1 MSLEK
6 YQVPSREVALKD
18 EFDFPAKPS
27 KELALKDE
35 FGLPA
40 NPCQWTLFDRKY
52 ALMQRDPLIKNYGK
66 VLKEWLK
73 ARSDSDLTAKADD
86 LADQI
91 RKKWAVRI
99 YIPET
104 TIQGLTD
111 FWFPTALDVYLA
123 VEDARKKSSMV
134 LQGKD
139 DTEFKTICASFKR
152 NHLIYCPPHKIPIII
167 DPTLLILNDAKIVKA
182 AVWDI
187 VKAEIEK
194 QRNIVKGRA
203 LTIPPMEPKAL
214 SQVLHCHPDTFLK
227 YLHWYDLKKAGF
239 PFRIIAIIEFFNKP
253 DAKEGKFKHYAGL
266 KKKPKIGMPVKG
278 ESTVRGGYNLI
289 NRAIFRNSAR
299 SQKGHFSIFEDYN
312 CPTHGK
318 DCTLDCDYL
327 KERVILFDIEE
338 KARSQRDQINKFVS
352 HV

>member
-18 EFDFPAKPS
+18 EF
-27 KELALKDE
+27 
-35 FGLPA
+35 GLPA
-40 NPCQWTLFDRKY
+40 KPCQWTPFDRKY

-66 VLKEWLK
+66 VLKKWLK

-139 DTEFKTICASFKR
+139 DTGFKTTCASFKR

-214 SQVLHCHPDTFLK
+214 SEVLHCHPDTFLK
-227 YLHWYDLKKAGF
+227 YLRL
-239 PFRIIAIIEFFNKP
+239 
-253 DAKEGKFKHYAGL
+253 
-266 KKKPKIGMPVKG
+266 V
-278 ESTVRGGYNLI
+278 
-289 NRAIFRNSAR
+289 
-299 SQKGHFSIFEDYN
+299 
-312 CPTHGK
+312 
-318 DCTLDCDYL
+318 
-327 KERVILFDIEE
+327 
-338 KARSQRDQINKFVS
+338 
-352 HV
+352 

>member
-1 MSLEK
+1 MRYSEVDP
-6 YQVPSREVALKD
+6 VPSREVALKD

-27 KELALKDE
+27 RELALKDE
-35 FGLPA
+35 FDLPA

-73 ARSDSDLTAKADD
+73 ARNDSDLAVEADN

-91 RKKWAVRI
+91 RKKWAVKI

-111 FWFPTALDVYLA
+111 FWFPTAIDVYIS
-123 VEDARKKSSMV
+123 VEDARKKSSML

-139 DTEFKTICASFKR
+139 DTEFKITSASFKR

-167 DPTLLILNDAKIVKA
+167 NPTLLTLIDARIVKT

-194 QRNIVKGRA
+194 QRSIVKGRA
-203 LTIPPMEPKAL
+203 LTIPPREPKAL
-214 SQVLHCHPDTFLK
+214 SKVFHCRPDIFVK
-227 YLHWYDLKKAGF
+227 YLGWYDLKKAGL
-239 PFRIIAIIEFFNKP
+239 PFRLIALIEFFNKP
-253 DAKEGKFKHYAGL
+253 DAKEDKFQQYSSL

-278 ESTVRGGYNLI
+278 ESTVREGYNLI
-289 NRAIFRNSAR
+289 NRAIFRNSAL
-299 SQKGHFSIFEDYN
+299 SEQEHVSILEEYK
-312 CPTHGK
+312 CPNHGQ
-318 DCTLDCDYL
+318 DCPLNCDYF
-327 KERVILFDIEE
+327 KRWITIFDREE
-338 KARSQRDQINKFVS
+338 KPRPQQDQIYKF
-352 HV
+352 